1 MQNKSNTILIQ
12 KEGEVVTKLSKLK
25 MFNILVFA
33 LIPLLVVA
41 MVTTVTLAAMTAG
54 GYGQNTINIGKLG
67 TVDCTAVAANGVYP
81 GNKATA
87 TLTLKYAKSGSY
99 NANAVTVSGFTI
111 DSVTIKSGETT
122 LASFS
127 SATNGAYGPIS
138 NIILDKDSYTI
149 QLDSTADAVLSF
161 DITAGAGTKREYGED
176 GVSDS
181 RNDSANDNV
190 NFLVNSATAI
200 EISFT
205 LQVDQSGTGF
215 TA

>member
-1 MQNKSNTILIQ
+1 M
-12 KEGEVVTKLSKLK
+12 TKLSKLK

-67 TVDCTAVAANGVYP
+67 TVNCTAVVAKGVYP

-99 NANAVTVSGFTI
+99 NASAVTVGGFTVK
-111 DSVTIKSGETT
+111 SVTIKSGSTT
-122 LASFS
+122 LANFTTGS
-127 SATNGAYGPIS
+127 TYGPIS
-138 NIILDKDSYTI
+138 GVALDKTSYTI
-149 QLDSTADAVLSF
+149 QLNGTATAVLSF
-161 DITAGAGTKREYGED
+161 NITAGANSGRTD
-176 GVSDS
+176 NISSDPQKY
-181 RNDSANDNV
+181 
-190 NFLVNSATAI
+190 LVNSATAI

>member
-1 MQNKSNTILIQ
+1 M
-12 KEGEVVTKLSKLK
+12 TKLSKLK

-67 TVDCTAVAANGVYP
+67 TVNCTAVVAKGVYP

-99 NANAVTVSGFTI
+99 NASAVTVSGFTVKG
-111 DSVTIKSGETT
+111 VTITSGSTT
-122 LASFS
+122 LANFTGS
-127 SATNGAYGPIS
+127 TYGPIS
-138 NIILDKDSYTI
+138 GVALDKTSYTI
-149 QLDSTADAVLSF
+149 QLNGTATAVLSF
-161 DITAGAGTKREYGED
+161 NITAGTDSGYTATS
-176 GVSDS
+176 SDPQKY
-181 RNDSANDNV
+181 
-190 NFLVNSATAI
+190 LVNSATSI
-200 EISFT
+200 VISFT

>member
-1 MQNKSNTILIQ
+1 M
-12 KEGEVVTKLSKLK
+12 TKLSKLK

-67 TVDCTAVAANGVYP
+67 TVDCSTTIDANGVYP
-81 GNKATA
+81 GNDNATA
-87 TLTLKYAKSGSY
+87 KLTLTYTKSGSY
-99 NANAVTVSGFTI
+99 NAKAVTVSGFTI
-111 DSVTIKSGETT
+111 KSVTIKSGETT
-122 LASFS
+122 LASFT

-138 NIILDKDSYTI
+138 NIVLDKDSYTI
-149 QLDSTADAVLSF
+149 QIDGSATAVLSF
-161 DITAGAGTKREYGED
+161 EISAGANSGYTATS
-176 GVSDS
+176 SDPQ
-181 RNDSANDNV
+181 NY
-190 NFLVNSATAI
+190 LVNSATSI